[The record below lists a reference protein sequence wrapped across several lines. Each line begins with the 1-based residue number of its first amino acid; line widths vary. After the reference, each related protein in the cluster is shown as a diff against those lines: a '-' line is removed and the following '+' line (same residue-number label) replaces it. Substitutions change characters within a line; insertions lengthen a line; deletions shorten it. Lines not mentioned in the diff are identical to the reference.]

1 MNRVLELPDNGNPRN
16 RINGIS
22 VGDGSQFGGIAEGE
36 RMGRIFGYVA
46 ERIIETQEEA
56 DAARYDT
63 QSRGYRRSDRRQ
75 IPGARTSATTNGSTA
90 PGRRVRRTAASR
102 STTRTCSCW
111 GT

>member
-1 MNRVLELPDNGNPRN
+1 MNRVLELPYNGNPRN

-56 DAARYDT
+56 DE
-63 QSRGYRRSDRRQ
+63 
-75 IPGARTSATTNGSTA
+75 
-90 PGRRVRRTAASR
+90 AASAIR
-102 STTRTCSCW
+102 RLGGQIERIAEYPIGGAIHRVVIVRKIAPTPKSYPRPFAKIKKAPL
-111 GT
+111 

>member
-46 ERIIETQEEA
+46 ERIM
-56 DAARYDT
+56 
-63 QSRGYRRSDRRQ
+63 RRRRRPTR
-75 IPGARTSATTNGSTA
+75 PG
-90 PGRRVRRTAASR
+90 
-102 STTRTCSCW
+102 TTRSRAAT
-111 GT
+111 GAATGGR